1 MEEHEDTQQQLAAV
15 TAEWE
20 SAFQELQTYL
30 EPDAYAGYR
39 IVYEP
44 SVWYRYRN
52 PALIFPEAQEMRFS
66 TPNPQVP
73 FDYYPSRLAKLGILA
88 HNFAYLADIEEFY
101 SNDFPGFLREQQRYV
116 TPLQR
121 ANLRAAQF
129 VPDAIVEVTRQGV
142 QSFVQ
147 ALGSEAAFGVYEE
160 PLVLLETLGVLGMPR
175 RDDVVKFFK
184 DLHDA
189 APAAFA
195 AFMATPFL
203 FSLAGLATAPAMNAE
218 PGYGIRDRDLLH
230 YAKEFV
236 LAYASGKL
244 SYEKVTAELERLGY
258 SSGNGSGYSSGNES
272 GYTTTVEVGGYRP
285 EQSVHLSWVRLDP
298 ALERVQRT
306 IDEYERKA
314 EQSEY
319 CCYADMVAA
328 LKRIYEQVQTVRQAY
343 G

>member
-30 EPDAYAGYR
+30 EPEAFAGYR

-44 SVWYRYRN
+44 TVWYQNRN
-52 PALIFPEAQEMRFS
+52 PALIFPEAHEMRFS
-66 TPNPQVP
+66 TPNRQVP

-101 SNDFPGFLREQQRYV
+101 SNDFVGFLREQQRYV

-121 ANLRAAQF
+121 ANLRAAQY

-142 QSFVQ
+142 RSFVQ
-147 ALGSEAAFGVYEE
+147 AVGSDVAFGIYEE
-160 PLVLLETLGVLGMPR
+160 PLVLLETLGVMGMPR
-175 RDDVVKFFK
+175 RDDVLTFFK
-184 DLHDA
+184 ELYDA
-189 APAAFA
+189 APAAFK
-195 AFMATPFL
+195 AFMATPYL
-203 FSLAGLATAPAMNAE
+203 FSLAGLATVPALHAE
-218 PGYGIRDRDLLH
+218 PGYGIRDREQLH
-230 YAKEFV
+230 YAKMLVGAF
-236 LAYASGKL
+236 ASGNRG
-244 SYEKVTAELERLGY
+244 YDEVTAELERM
-258 SSGNGSGYSSGNES
+258 
-272 GYTTTVEVGGYRP
+272 GYTTRGEDTGYRP
-285 EQSVHLSWVRLDP
+285 EQSVHLSWVRFDP

-306 IDEYERKA
+306 IATYEGTA

-319 CCYADMVAA
+319 HCYADMVTA
-328 LKRIYEQVQTVRQAY
+328 LKRIYEQERTVRQAY

>member
-1 MEEHEDTQQQLAAV
+1 MAEHDDTQQQLAAV

-20 SAFQELQTYL
+20 SAFQEFQTYL
-30 EPDAYAGYR
+30 EPEAYAGYR

-44 SVWYRYRN
+44 TVWYQSRN
-52 PALIFPEAQEMRFS
+52 PALIFPEAHEMRFS
-66 TPNPQVP
+66 TPNRQVP
-73 FDYYPSRLAKLGILA
+73 FDYYPTRLAKLGILA

-142 QSFVQ
+142 RSFVQ
-147 ALGSEAAFGVYEE
+147 AAGSDAAFGAYEE
-160 PLVLLETLGVLGMPR
+160 PLVLLETLGLLGMPR
-175 RDDVVKFFK
+175 HDDVLKFFK
-184 DLHDA
+184 ELFDA
-189 APAAFA
+189 APTAFN

-203 FSLAGLATAPAMNAE
+203 FSLAGLATPPAMNAE
-218 PGYGIRDRDLLH
+218 PGYGIKDRTLLH
-230 YAKEFV
+230 YAKDFV

-244 SYEKVTAELERLGY
+244 SYEKVTAELMGLGY
-258 SSGNGSGYSSGNES
+258 
-272 GYTTTVEVGGYRP
+272 TPRVENGGYRP

-319 CCYADMVAA
+319 RCYADMVTA
-328 LKRIYEQVQTVRQAY
+328 LKLLYEQEQTVRQAY

>member
-1 MEEHEDTQQQLAAV
+1 MEENDETRQKLAAV

-30 EPDAYAGYR
+30 EPDAFAGYR

-44 SVWYRYRN
+44 TVWYQSRN
-52 PALIFPEAQEMRFS
+52 PALIFPEAHEMRFS

-101 SNDFPGFLREQQRYV
+101 PYDFPGFLREQQRYV

-142 QSFVQ
+142 RSFVQ
-147 ALGSEAAFGVYEE
+147 AAGSDAAFGVYEE
-160 PLVLLETLGVLGMPR
+160 PLVMLETLGVLGMPR
-175 RDDVVKFFK
+175 RDDVVRFFK

-203 FSLAGLATAPAMNAE
+203 FSLAGLATAPALNAE
-218 PGYGIRDRDLLH
+218 SGFGIRDREQLH
-230 YAKEFV
+230 HAKELV
-236 LAYASGKL
+236 LAYACGER
-244 SYEKVTAELERLGY
+244 SYDEVNADLEGLGY
-258 SSGNGSGYSSGNES
+258 NTTKCEDSGYS
-272 GYTTTVEVGGYRP
+272 P

-306 IDEYERKA
+306 IAAYERTA

-319 CCYADMVAA
+319 CCYADMVTA
-328 LKRIYEQVQTVRQAY
+328 LKRIYEQERTVRQAY

>member
-1 MEEHEDTQQQLAAV
+1 MAEHEDIEQQLAAV

-30 EPDAYAGYR
+30 EPEAYKGYR
-39 IVYEP
+39 VVYEP
-44 SVWYRYRN
+44 TVWYQSRN
-52 PALIFPEAQEMRFS
+52 PALIFPEAHEMRFS

-101 SNDFPGFLREQQRYV
+101 RDNFVGFLREQQRYV

-121 ANLRAAQF
+121 ANLRAAQY
-129 VPDAIVEVTRQGV
+129 VPDAIVEVTHQGV
-142 QSFVQ
+142 RSFVQ
-147 ALGSEAAFGVYEE
+147 AVGSEAAFGVYEE

-175 RDDVVKFFK
+175 RDDVIKFFK
-184 DLHDA
+184 ELYDA
-189 APAAFA
+189 APAAFN

-203 FSLAGLATAPAMNAE
+203 FSLAGLATPPAMHAE
-218 PGYGIRDRDLLH
+218 PGYGIKDRMLLH
-230 YAKEFV
+230 HAKDFV
-236 LAYASGKL
+236 LAYASGNL
-244 SYEKVTAELERLGY
+244 SYEKVTAELERT
-258 SSGNGSGYSSGNES
+258 
-272 GYTTTVEVGGYRP
+272 GYTTTVAEGGYRP

-306 IDEYERKA
+306 ITEYERKA

-319 CCYADMVAA
+319 HCYADMVTA
-328 LKRIYEQVQTVRQAY
+328 LKLIYEQEQTARQAY
-343 G
+343 R

>member
-1 MEEHEDTQQQLAAV
+1 MEENDATRQQLPAV
-15 TAEWE
+15 TAEWTA
-20 SAFQELQTYL
+20 AFQELQTYL
-30 EPDAYAGYR
+30 EPDAFEGYR

-44 SVWYRYRN
+44 TVWYRYRN

-73 FDYYPSRLAKLGILA
+73 FDYYPTELAKLGILA

-101 SNDFPGFLREQQRYV
+101 PNDFVGFLREQQRYV

-147 ALGSEAAFGVYEE
+147 ALGSAAAFGVYEE
-160 PLVLLETLGVLGMPR
+160 PLVMLETLGLLGMPR
-175 RDDVVKFFK
+175 RDDVVRFFK

-189 APAAFA
+189 VPAAFA
-195 AFMATPFL
+195 AFMATPIL
-203 FSLAGLATAPAMNAE
+203 FSLAGLATAPALNE
-218 PGYGIRDRDLLH
+218 ELGFGIRDREQLH
-230 YAKEFV
+230 HAKELV
-236 LAYASGKL
+236 RAYACGERG
-244 SYEKVTAELERLGY
+244 YDEVTEELMRSGY
-258 SSGNGSGYSSGNES
+258 SSGNGSGYA
-272 GYTTTVEVGGYRP
+272 TRVEDGGYKP

-306 IDEYERKA
+306 IAEYERTA

-328 LKRIYEQVQTVRQAY
+328 LKRIYEQERTVRQAY
-343 G
+343 R